1 MPWRATRSSA
11 STRAVEPSC
20 APIEPVNSPTTASC
34 RRPERQ
40 VDGEGRL
47 MAKVRV
53 LSWRGIPAQV
63 KARDE
68 SGKRVGQELPGWF
81 TQEIDRVAMREG
93 IIGSDEYLAEW
104 TWGEDQER
112 PGTAEEAATA
122 M

>member
-1 MPWRATRSSA
+1 
-11 STRAVEPSC
+11 
-20 APIEPVNSPTTASC
+20 
-34 RRPERQ
+34 
-40 VDGEGRL
+40 

-93 IIGSDEYLAEW
+93 ITGSDAYLAEW
-104 TWGEDQER
+104 NWGEDQER

-122 M
+122 MVAELAAAWGHPVSDEEPGPEA